1 MNINLCTGLLIPF
14 LGTTLGSAMVFFMK
28 NSMDKKVE
36 KILLGFASG
45 VMMAASVWSLIIPA
59 IDMAEEQGKIAW
71 VPAAMGFMF
80 GILFLL
86 ILDTLIPHLHLDSDK
101 PEGIKAKLKK
111 TTMMVLAVTLHNI
124 PEGMA
129 VGVTFA
135 GALIGNAGITMAGAF
150 ALAIGIA
157 IQNFPEGA
165 IISMPLKSEGMS
177 KGKAFLYGT
186 LSGIVEPIG
195 AIITI
200 CLTNLV
206 VTILPYLL
214 SFAAGAMIY
223 VVVEELIPES
233 QAGEHSNIGT
243 IGVAI
248 GFVIMMILD
257 VALG

>member
-1 MNINLCTGLLIPF
+1 MENIAIGLLIPF
-14 LGTTLGSAMVFFMK
+14 LGTTLGSAMVFLMK
-28 NSMDKKVE
+28 NKMNTKVQ
-36 KILLGFASG
+36 KLLLGFASG
-45 VMMAASVWSLIIPA
+45 VMIAASIWSLITPSIE
-59 IDMAEEQGKIAW
+59 MAEEQGIVSW
-71 VPAAMGFMF
+71 IPAAIGFLF
-80 GILFLL
+80 GIIFLL
-86 ILDTLIPHLHLDSDK
+86 VLDSIIPHLHLNSKK
-101 PEGIKAKLKK
+101 PEGIKAKLKN

-129 VGVTFA
+129 VGVVFA
-135 GALIGNAGITMAGAF
+135 GVLAQNTTITLAGAF
-150 ALAIGIA
+150 ALSIGIA

-165 IISMPLKSEGMS
+165 IISMPLKNEGMS
-177 KGKAFLYGT
+177 KPKAFLYGT

-200 CLTNLV
+200 LLTGI
-206 VTILPYLL
+206 VTPIVPYLL

>member
-1 MNINLCTGLLIPF
+1 MENIAIGLLIPF
-14 LGTTLGSAMVFFMK
+14 LGTTLGSAMVFLMENK
-28 NSMDKKVE
+28 MNTKVQ
-36 KILLGFASG
+36 KLLLGFASG
-45 VMMAASVWSLIIPA
+45 VMIAASIWSLITPSIE
-59 IDMAEEQGKIAW
+59 MAEEQGIVSW
-71 VPAAMGFMF
+71 IPAAIGFLF
-80 GILFLL
+80 GIIFLL
-86 ILDTLIPHLHLDSDK
+86 VLDSIIPHLHLNSKK
-101 PEGIKAKLKK
+101 PEGIKAKLKN

-129 VGVTFA
+129 VGVVFA
-135 GALIGNAGITMAGAF
+135 GVLAQNTTITLAGAF
-150 ALAIGIA
+150 ALSIGIA

-165 IISMPLKSEGMS
+165 IISMPLKNEGMS
-177 KGKAFLYGT
+177 KPKAFLYGT

-200 CLTNLV
+200 LLTGLV
-206 VTILPYLL
+206 TPILPYLL

-233 QAGEHSNIGT
+233 QVGKHSNIGT

>member
-1 MNINLCTGLLIPF
+1 MQIFLGLAIPF
-14 LGTTLGSAMVFFMK
+14 LGTTLGAAMVFLMK
-28 NSMDKKVE
+28 KEMNKKVE

-45 VMMAASVWSLIIPA
+45 VMIAASVWSLLIPSIEMAETQGKVAWIPA
-59 IDMAEEQGKIAW
+59 AIG
-71 VPAAMGFMF
+71 
-80 GILFLL
+80 FLL
-86 ILDTLIPHLHLDSDK
+86 GIVFLLVLDSVVPHMHLESEK
-101 PEGIKAKLKK
+101 TEGIKSKLKK
-111 TTMMVLAVTLHNI
+111 TTMMVFAVTLHNI

-135 GALIGNAGITMAGAF
+135 GALARNAGITIAGAF

-165 IISMPLKSEGMS
+165 IISMPLKSEGVS
-177 KGKAFLYGT
+177 KPKAFLYGT

-195 AIITI
+195 AVITI
-200 CLTNLV
+200 LLTNAV
-206 VTILPYLL
+206 VPILPYLL

-248 GFVIMMILD
+248 GFTIMMILD

>member
-1 MNINLCTGLLIPF
+1 MQLAIGLAIPF
-14 LGTTLGSAMVFFMK
+14 LGTALGSAMVFFMK
-28 NSMDKKVE
+28 NKINGKVE
-36 KILLGFASG
+36 KLLLGFAAG
-45 VMMAASVWSLIIPA
+45 VMIAASIWSLIIPA
-59 IDMAEEQGKIAW
+59 INMEEQQGVISW
-71 VPAAMGFMF
+71 IPAAIGFLL

-86 ILDTLIPHLHLDSDK
+86 ILDSVIPHLHLKSDR
-101 PEGIKAKLKK
+101 PEGVRAKFKK
-111 TTMMVLAVTLHNI
+111 VTMLVLAVTLHNI

-135 GALIGNAGITMAGAF
+135 GALIGNSGITIAGAL
-150 ALAIGIA
+150 ALALGIA

-165 IISMPLKSEGMS
+165 IISMPLKAEGIS
-177 KGKAFLYGT
+177 KSKAFFYGT

-195 AIITI
+195 AMITI
-200 CLTNLV
+200 LLTSAIEP
-206 VTILPYLL
+206 ILPYIL

-233 QAGEHSNIGT
+233 QSGEHSNIGT